1 MRRIVYAVGGTVA
14 GLATLITLKAQTGTS
29 AVSTMV
35 AGGAGA
41 SAAGG
46 ATAGAGTSGT
56 GTVNG
61 SGGSGG
67 TTGSGAASG
76 TGGAGGTGATG
87 KTGTTGNTG
96 GNAPSG
102 SSPAQGA
109 TSGTQVINGN
119 VANTAYGPVQIQL
132 TLTNHR
138 IVKVTI
144 LQQPTA
150 TAHDLQI
157 GQFAFPQLESETFS
171 AQSAKID
178 AVSGATYT
186 SGGYIQS
193 LQSAID
199 RGA

>member
-1 MRRIVYAVGGTVA
+1 MRRIVYAVGGTAA
-14 GLATLITLKAQTGTS
+14 GLATLMTLKAQTSAS
-29 AVSTMV
+29 AVSATA
-35 AGGAGA
+35 AGGA
-41 SAAGG
+41 SAAATGE

-61 SGGSGG
+61 SGS
-67 TTGSGAASG
+67 TGSATGTGAATG
-76 TGGAGGTGATG
+76 TGGASSTGATG
-87 KTGTTGNTG
+87 NT
-96 GNAPSG
+96 ASG

-109 TSGTQVINGN
+109 TSGTQMISGS

-132 TLTNHR
+132 TVTNHR

-157 GQFAFPQLESETFS
+157 GQFAFPQLEAETFS
-171 AQSAKID
+171 AQTAKIN

>member
-1 MRRIVYAVGGTVA
+1 MRRIVYAVGGTAA
-14 GLATLITLKAQTGTS
+14 GLATLMTLKAQTGTS
-29 AVSTMV
+29 AVSTT
-35 AGGAGA
+35 ATGGTGA
-41 SAAGG
+41 A
-46 ATAGAGTSGT
+46 ATAGAAAGAGASGT

-61 SGGSGG
+61 SGS
-67 TTGSGAASG
+67 TGSATGTGAATGTGGASG
-76 TGGAGGTGATG
+76 TGATKNAGGS
-87 KTGTTGNTG
+87 TG
-96 GNAPSG
+96 GNTASG
-102 SSPAQGA
+102 SSPAPGT
-109 TSGTQVINGN
+109 TSGTQVISGN

-132 TLTNHR
+132 TVTSHR

-157 GQFAFPQLESETFS
+157 GQFAFPQLEAETFS
-171 AQSAKID
+171 AQTAKIN

>member
-1 MRRIVYAVGGTVA
+1 MLKSTTTSTGSGTP
-14 GLATLITLKAQTGTS
+14 TGTIS
-29 AVSTMV
+29 FMTNGLVVGT
-35 AGGAGA
+35 A
-41 SAAGG
+41 SLD
-46 ATAGAGTSGT
+46 GT
-56 GTVNG
+56 
-61 SGGSGG
+61 
-67 TTGSGAASG
+67 GAASG

>member
-1 MRRIVYAVGGTVA
+1 MRRIVYAVGGTAA
-14 GLATLITLKAQTGTS
+14 GLATLMTLKAQTGAS
-29 AVSTMV
+29 AVSATA
-35 AGGAGA
+35 AGGA
-41 SAAGG
+41 SAAATGG

-56 GTVNG
+56 VTVNG
-61 SGGSGG
+61 SGS
-67 TTGSGAASG
+67 TGSATG
-76 TGGAGGTGATG
+76 TGGATGTGAA
-87 KTGTTGNTG
+87 GNTG
-96 GNAPSG
+96 GNAASG
-102 SSPAQGA
+102 SSPAPGT
-109 TSGTQVINGN
+109 TSGTQLISGN

-132 TLTNHR
+132 TVTNHR

-157 GQFAFPQLESETFS
+157 GQFAFPQLEAETFS
-171 AQSAKID
+171 AQTAKIN

>member
-1 MRRIVYAVGGTVA
+1 MRRIVYAVGSTAA
-14 GLATLITLKAQTGTS
+14 GLAMLLTFKT
-29 AVSTMV
+29 
-35 AGGAGA
+35 
-41 SAAGG
+41 
-46 ATAGAGTSGT
+46 
-56 GTVNG
+56 N
-61 SGGSGG
+61 
-67 TTGSGAASG
+67 
-76 TGGAGGTGATG
+76 GAGGTGNAA
-87 KTGTTGNTG
+87 

-109 TSGTQVINGN
+109 TSGTLEVSGN
-119 VANTAYGPVQIQL
+119 VANTAYGPVLVRL
-132 TLTNHR
+132 TVTGHR

-157 GQFAFPQLESETFS
+157 GQFAFPQLEAETLS
-171 AQSAKID
+171 AQSAKIN

>member
-67 TTGSGAASG
+67 TTGTGAASG
-76 TGGAGGTGATG
+76 TGGAGGTGA
-87 KTGTTGNTG
+87 TGNTG

-178 AVSGATYT
+178 AVSGATYS